1 MTAPASE
8 ELDMNRVAQFFAAL
22 RRYFRA
28 LAARGPLE
36 TDSFGRGETVFQ
48 PRRPR

>member
-1 MTAPASE
+1 
-8 ELDMNRVAQFFAAL
+8 MNRVAQFFAAL

-28 LAARGPLE
+28 LAAPAPPATGA
-36 TDSFGRGETVFQ
+36 FGRDETVFQ